1 MTVEELFSVQEDN
14 HRLRSLYIELA
25 NHENF
30 NPYKSN
36 EISDMPKGGG
46 GKNFLEWYAEEKER
60 IESDIEFYKK
70 KIQRDRKM
78 LDEYIDEAPYPERDI
93 IRYKVIND
101 LGWEEIGDFIG
112 YSRRQTSRKFWEY
125 IKKDVQNVQNVQ
137 SKI

>member
-30 NPYKSN
+30 NPYKAN

-78 LDEYIDEAPYPERDI
+78 LDEYIDNAPYPERDI
-93 IRYKVIND
+93 IRYKAIND
-101 LGWEEIGDFIG
+101 LSWEEIGDFVG
-112 YSRRQTSRKFWEY
+112 YSGRQTSRKFWEY

>member
-30 NPYKSN
+30 NPYKAN

-60 IESDIEFYKK
+60 IENDIEFYKK

-78 LDEYIDEAPYPERDI
+78 LDEYINKAPYPESDI
-93 IRYKVIND
+93 IRYRVINN

-112 YSRRQTSRKFWEY
+112 YSRFQVSRKFWDY
-125 IKKDVQNVQNVQ
+125 VKSCSQC
-137 SKI
+137 S

>member
-78 LDEYIDEAPYPERDI
+78 LDEYIDKAPYPERDI
-93 IRYKVIND
+93 IRYKAIND
-101 LGWEEIGDFIG
+101 LSWEEIGDFVG
-112 YSRRQTSRKFWEY
+112 YSGRQASRKFWEY

-137 SKI
+137 SEI

>member
-46 GKNFLEWYAEEKER
+46 GKSFLEWYAEEKER
-60 IESDIEFYKK
+60 IENDIEFYKK

-78 LDEYIDEAPYPERDI
+78 LDEYIDKAPYPESDI
-93 IRYKVIND
+93 IRYRVINN

-112 YSRRQTSRKFWEY
+112 YSRFQASRKFWDY
-125 IKKDVQNVQNVQ
+125 VKSCSQC
-137 SKI
+137 S

>member
-1 MTVEELFSVQEDN
+1 MTAEELFSVQEDN

-30 NPYKSN
+30 NPYKAN

-60 IESDIEFYKK
+60 IESDIDFYKK

-78 LDEYIDEAPYPERDI
+78 LDEYIDKAPPLADEKI
-93 IRYKVIND
+93 
-101 LGWEEIGDFIG
+101 LA
-112 YSRRQTSRKFWEY
+112 
-125 IKKDVQNVQNVQ
+125 KKAENADNAEN
-137 SKI
+137 SENAE

>member
-46 GKNFLEWYAEEKER
+46 GGKSFMEWHAEEKER

-78 LDEYIDEAPYPERDI
+78 LDEYIDKAPYPERDI

-101 LGWEEIGDFIG
+101 LGWGEIGDFVG
-112 YSRRQTSRKFWEY
+112 YSGRQASRKFWDY
-125 IKKDVQNVQNVQ
+125 VKSCSQC
-137 SKI
+137 S

>member
-30 NPYKSN
+30 NPYKAN

-60 IESDIEFYKK
+60 IENDIEFYKNPGFWDKFFKAIKNFFK
-70 KIQRDRKM
+70 KIKNLFQ
-78 LDEYIDEAPYPERDI
+78 
-93 IRYKVIND
+93 
-101 LGWEEIGDFIG
+101 
-112 YSRRQTSRKFWEY
+112 
-125 IKKDVQNVQNVQ
+125 KK
-137 SKI
+137 